1 MTPERWRRVKSL
13 LETALD
19 LDLSARSDY
28 VASVSRDDA
37 SVGEDLEALL
47 DSADRAGFLDEWRVG
62 RVPVTPATV
71 AVTNV
76 TAPGQATEVCL
87 PDLAP
92 YTRLAVSTRHRRY
105 EIVVVAPMTGEVV
118 VSGGERFPEPVTAF
132 IRNRDTIRVGEK
144 LALRVGPRAISTTG
158 ITQIEIL
165 AGSDA

>member
-1 MTPERWRRVKSL
+1 MTPERWRRVKPL

-19 LDLSARSDY
+19 LDPSARSDY

-37 SVGEDLEALL
+37 SVGDDLDALL

-71 AVTNV
+71 AATDSTVT
-76 TAPGQATEVCL
+76 GQASEVRL

-92 YTRLAVSTRHRRY
+92 YTRLAVSTRNRRY
-105 EIVVVAPMTGEVV
+105 EIVLVSPITGEVV
-118 VSGGERFPEPVTAF
+118 VSGGQRFPEPVTAF
-132 IRNRDTIRVGEK
+132 IRNRDSIRVGEK
-144 LALRVGPRAISTTG
+144 LALRVGPRVISTTG

-165 AGSDA
+165 SRSDA

>member
-1 MTPERWRRVKSL
+1 MTPERWRRVKPL
-13 LETALD
+13 LETALG
-19 LDLSARSDY
+19 LDSLARSDY

-37 SVGEDLEALL
+37 SIGDDVAALL
-47 DSADRAGFLDEWRVG
+47 ESAERAGFLDEWRVG

-76 TAPGQATEVCL
+76 TASGQATEVSL

-105 EIVVVAPMTGEVV
+105 DIVLVAPMTGEVV
-118 VSGGERFPEPVTAF
+118 VSGGQRFPEPVTAF
-132 IRNRDTIRVGEK
+132 IRQDTIRAGEK
-144 LALRVGPRAISTTG
+144 LVLRVGPRVISTTG